1 MNIKLMQ
8 GLAGV
13 NDCLREIFDLKQKI
27 DAIHATAENQINM
40 LKDKAVR
47 ESLPLAERVQKL
59 EDVISVF
66 IDANRQDILGKKRSV
81 KLNFGVIG
89 FRATS
94 KLVIKN
100 AQATI
105 AKIREHFGRRAKDVI
120 IVKESPN
127 KNTLDKWNDADL
139 KKIGAQRKTED
150 VFYYELNEAELKA
163 L

>member
-1 MNIKLMQ
+1 MSIQTLT
-8 GLAGV
+8 GV
-13 NDCLREIFDLKQKI
+13 DMTLREIYDLKQKI
-27 DAIHATAENQINM
+27 DAIHAAAENQINA
-40 LKDKAVR
+40 LK
-47 ESLPLAERVQKL
+47 ESAGRQSLALAERVQKL
-59 EDVISVF
+59 EDEITVF
-66 IDANRQDILGKKRSV
+66 VNANRQEILGKNRSV

-127 KNTLDKWNDADL
+127 KNTLDKWDDADL
-139 KKIGAQRKTED
+139 KKIGAQRKTDD